1 LARILGV
8 AEKIGGY
15 SLARV
20 AEGLRA
26 FAEGAGIPRQRERYI
41 VKDRSL
47 VRKSDF
53 VGRASDVMR
62 TIGRTGRLV
71 EIDLPFS
78 ARRIDIRTNMRIF
91 GLARY
96 EGLTAKVRIGP
107 EAHGAVSFARE
118 VRVRSI
124 FAAHLGGAP
133 AVPAVVKHDHRRGGW
148 LLEEYVAGRM
158 AEEADF
164 VRFCRDHA
172 VAFYGFS
179 ARGRPVG
186 RLFSAERIA
195 AIRGHLAA
203 LAPPLAG
210 FAEDARLTVGLCHG
224 DLHPSNILVG
234 EDGRLWIVDWE
245 TGGVGPIVHDFLRAY
260 FWYPSVRQPLVALLD
275 ALDPARKALP
285 AMQQLGVML
294 AQMLQTRID
303 QTAGQAMVRA
313 LGFRKHRLG
322 MSDAE
327 AKADLAS
334 GIETCRAALAA
345 LGVEVS
351 SAA

>member
-1 LARILGV
+1 V

-20 AEGLRA
+20 AEWLGA
-26 FAEGAGIPRQRERYI
+26 FADGAGIPRQRERYV

-53 VGRASDVMR
+53 VGKASDVMR
-62 TIGRTGRLV
+62 TIGRVGRLV

-78 ARRIDIRTNMRIF
+78 ARRIDIRTNMRVF
-91 GLARY
+91 DLAGY
-96 EGLTAKVRIGP
+96 QGQTAKIRIGP
-107 EAHGAVSFARE
+107 EGRASASFVRE
-118 VRVRSI
+118 IHVRRI

-133 AVPAVVKHDHRRGGW
+133 AVPAVVKYDHRQGGW

-158 AEEADF
+158 VEEADF

-172 VAFYGFS
+172 IAFYGFS
-179 ARGRPVG
+179 ARDRPIR
-186 RLFSAERIA
+186 RLFAAERIA
-195 AIRGHLAA
+195 AIRAHLAA
-203 LAPPLAG
+203 LAPSLAG

-234 EDGRLWIVDWE
+234 EDGRLWVVDWE
-245 TGGVGPIVHDFLRAY
+245 TGGVGPIIHDFLRAY
-260 FWYPSVRQPLVALLD
+260 FWYPSARQPLVALLD
-275 ALDPARKALP
+275 ALDPARTALP
-285 AMQQLGVML
+285 AVQQIAFML

-313 LGFRKHRLG
+313 LEFRKHVLG
-322 MSDAE
+322 LSDAE

-345 LGVEVS
+345 LGAEVS